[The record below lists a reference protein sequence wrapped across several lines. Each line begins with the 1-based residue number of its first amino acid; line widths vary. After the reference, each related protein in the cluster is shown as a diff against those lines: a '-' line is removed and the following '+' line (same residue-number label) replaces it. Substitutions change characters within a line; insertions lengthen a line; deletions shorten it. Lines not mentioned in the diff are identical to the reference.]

1 MQDFS
6 FNYSGLD
13 ETPVSQLSSPQG
25 GLNLQA
31 QPVNAQKMVYIN
43 DYSGSPDKKYIRV
56 LFISSGSGKMVI
68 DGTERQIKQG
78 MVSILDGDAA
88 YKVLPHSPV
97 IIYSCSFLPELF
109 GFRNNTSASI
119 GDISADRSLSYF
131 FDNTE
136 FDRTWSRVPK
146 INLDSA
152 DAQRVNQEILDDF
165 GATAEETL
173 RLRSEGGDAGC
184 YEISWDL
191 CWYEN
196 TFALIVQKYFEGD
209 YVYHR
214 AYSFDYATGSQL
226 TFEEL
231 LAAAGFTEER
241 FRATLRE
248 AAEAKFREIWPEET
262 QEQFPDVYAQTLE
275 WTLSDENIQSCRQVF
290 RSEAGDLMVILEI
303 GSLAGASSYE
313 QIFPLAM
320 G

>member
-43 DYSGSPDKKYIRV
+43 DYSGSPDQKYIRV

-78 MVSILDGDAA
+78 MISILDGDTA

-97 IIYSCSFLPELF
+97 IIYSCSFLQELF
-109 GFRNNTSASI
+109 GFRNNASASI

-146 INLDSA
+146 INLDAVQRIFNDMVSETE
-152 DAQRVNQEILDDF
+152 AQSPAYRQIMRLKISELLIRLSEVTSSESDNPEMRDVQLVNQIIAYIKNNYQKKLTYDDLAKMICVSRSKLFAVFKQVTGKTIGKYIEMVRIDRACIMLATTNDTVFKIMLDVGYKDMKMF
-165 GATAEETL
+165 CRRFKEFTQSTP
-173 RLRSEGGDAGC
+173 
-184 YEISWDL
+184 
-191 CWYEN
+191 
-196 TFALIVQKYFEGD
+196 TD
-209 YVYHR
+209 YRKQHN
-214 AYSFDYATGSQL
+214 S
-226 TFEEL
+226 
-231 LAAAGFTEER
+231 
-241 FRATLRE
+241 
-248 AAEAKFREIWPEET
+248 
-262 QEQFPDVYAQTLE
+262 
-275 WTLSDENIQSCRQVF
+275 
-290 RSEAGDLMVILEI
+290 
-303 GSLAGASSYE
+303 
-313 QIFPLAM
+313 PL
-320 G
+320 

>member
-78 MVSILDGDAA
+78 MISILDGGTA

-109 GFRNNTSASI
+109 GFRNNASASI

-131 FDNTE
+131 FDTSSESDNPE
-136 FDRTWSRVPK
+136 MRDVQ
-146 INLDSA
+146 L
-152 DAQRVNQEILDDF
+152 VNQIIAYIKNNYQKKLTYDDLAKMICVSRSKLFAVFKQVTGKTIGKYIEMVRIDRACIMLATTNDTVFKIMLDVGYKDMKMF
-165 GATAEETL
+165 CRRFKEFTQSTP
-173 RLRSEGGDAGC
+173 
-184 YEISWDL
+184 
-191 CWYEN
+191 
-196 TFALIVQKYFEGD
+196 TD
-209 YVYHR
+209 YRKQHN
-214 AYSFDYATGSQL
+214 S
-226 TFEEL
+226 
-231 LAAAGFTEER
+231 
-241 FRATLRE
+241 
-248 AAEAKFREIWPEET
+248 
-262 QEQFPDVYAQTLE
+262 
-275 WTLSDENIQSCRQVF
+275 
-290 RSEAGDLMVILEI
+290 
-303 GSLAGASSYE
+303 
-313 QIFPLAM
+313 PL
-320 G
+320 

>member
-56 LFISSGSGKMVI
+56 LFILSGSGKMVI

-78 MVSILDGDAA
+78 MISILDGDTA

-97 IIYSCSFLPELF
+97 IIYSCSFMPELF
-109 GFRNNTSASI
+109 GFRNNASASI

-146 INLDSA
+146 INLDAVQRIFNDMVSETE
-152 DAQRVNQEILDDF
+152 AQSPAYRQIMRLKISELLIRLSEVTSSESDNPEMRDVQLVNQIIAYIKNNYQKKLTYDDLAKMICVSRSKLFAVFKQVTGKTIGKYIEMVRIDRACIMLATTNDTVFKIMLDVGYKDMKMF
-165 GATAEETL
+165 CRRFKEFTQSTP
-173 RLRSEGGDAGC
+173 
-184 YEISWDL
+184 
-191 CWYEN
+191 
-196 TFALIVQKYFEGD
+196 TD
-209 YVYHR
+209 YRKQHN
-214 AYSFDYATGSQL
+214 S
-226 TFEEL
+226 
-231 LAAAGFTEER
+231 
-241 FRATLRE
+241 
-248 AAEAKFREIWPEET
+248 
-262 QEQFPDVYAQTLE
+262 
-275 WTLSDENIQSCRQVF
+275 
-290 RSEAGDLMVILEI
+290 
-303 GSLAGASSYE
+303 
-313 QIFPLAM
+313 PL
-320 G
+320 